1 MSIWQASWLLGQA
14 EHGSSVMLLP
24 AVLFAQHTPDS
35 AEETTMKKRRKT
47 RPGFELPSAEE
58 MRRRLELFD
67 GLGNRHLESG
77 VDGFPSA
84 LHFSGIGETPK

>member
-1 MSIWQASWLLGQA
+1 LGQA
-14 EHGSSVMLLP
+14 GRVSNSTPLP

-35 AEETTMKKRRKT
+35 AEETTMKKRKKT
-47 RPGFELPSAEE
+47 KTNFALPSAEE

-67 GLGNRHLESG
+67 GLGNHHLESD